1 MSIPKRLKSGTTKW
15 NLCIFLSSIMNTR
28 RKSVALQIPDFSKGS
43 KAKDKDEVSIWTI
56 VSTGNAEGLRQFMIM
71 NSLWWSG
78 VKIDHRHRHGAT
90 KADPRRGG
98 GRHRGGV
105 RGGGRTPG
113 PPDHFVWSTGTYT
126 CTLYLLLHLYVPVWN
141 RRAATGF
148 YGFIIL
154 IYSDKGYVINCFA
167 VIIFASTMFSTSNCR
182 NSLFAN

>member
-1 MSIPKRLKSGTTKW
+1 MRDGID
-15 NLCIFLSSIMNTR
+15 I
-28 RKSVALQIPDFSKGS
+28 LQIISLQETHNHVGFAYADLPSY
-43 KAKDKDEVSIWTI
+43 
-56 VSTGNAEGLRQFMIM
+56 IM

-154 IYSDKGYVINCFA
+154 FYSDKGYVINCFP